1 MRKPIYTLSL
11 FTGLLLMACTLFTAC
26 GDDDEETSQIPEGD
40 TDIEAVEVENDFP
53 VPEFEPAGPDNA
65 IDPMKWG
72 PYPVGVRTIVYYD
85 ESRPDDRDSGGG
97 PRRLVTEIW
106 YPTTVELDEEN
117 SRTYDPKTEACAF
130 SDVLKDMIGD
140 VELGNFSTDTMPDV
154 PVWPGTKF
162 PLVLFSHGSGG
173 IRFQSVFQ
181 TPQIASHGYIVVA
194 PDHIGNTLWELIRD
208 DWSVGATGAAV
219 AVRPDDLRFLI
230 DQMQRENSD
239 PDSFLFGSVDL
250 ENIAAMGH
258 SFGAVTSEIV
268 GCVDDRVD
276 IVISQAPVGGM
287 CVIEGCT
294 LPEYPK
300 PMMIMGGTL
309 DHTLQY
315 QENMLEP
322 YQDLGKP
329 KAMVTILD
337 GGHFTFSDI
346 CLLNL
351 NELADQLDWSD
362 ARDALNDGCS
372 PDFNVDYNEA
382 HDMINHYNTAYLN
395 YYLRGST
402 ESRQYLKNYDDIPL
416 SHAEYQEDWD

>member
-1 MRKPIYTLSL
+1 MRKSTIYPLFLATLALLACLL
-11 FTGLLLMACTLFTAC
+11 FPACS
-26 GDDDEETSQIPEGD
+26 DDDESVLDGGD
-40 TDIEAVEVENDFP
+40 ADAEAEASEIDNDYP
-53 VPEFEPAGPDNA
+53 QPAFEPAGPGNA
-65 IDPMKWG
+65 IDPMAWG

-117 SRTYDPKTEACAF
+117 ARAYDPKAEACAF
-130 SDVLKDMIGD
+130 DDQLKEMIGD
-140 VELGNFSTDTMPDV
+140 TELGYFTSPAMPDV
-154 PVWPGTKF
+154 PVWPGTRF

-219 AVRPDDLRFLI
+219 AVRPDDIRFLI
-230 DQMQRENSD
+230 DQMERENDD
-239 PDSFLFGSVDL
+239 PDSFLYGTVDL

-268 GCVDDRVD
+268 GYLDDRVD

-287 CVIEGCT
+287 CVLSGCT
-294 LPEYPK
+294 LSEYPK

-309 DHTLQY
+309 DSTLQY
-315 QENMLEP
+315 EENMLEP
-322 YQDLGKP
+322 YMEFGKP
-329 KAMVTILD
+329 KVMVTILK

-351 NELADQLDWSD
+351 DELADKLDWSD
-362 ARDALNDGCS
+362 ARDAINDGCN
-372 PDFNVDYNEA
+372 PDYNVDYNEA
-382 HDMINHYNTAYLN
+382 HDLINHYNTAYLN

-402 ESRQYLKNYDDIPL
+402 ESRQYLKNYEDIPL
-416 SHAEYQEDWD
+416 SHAEYQEEWD